1 MAKLRSKQELSE
13 YLSFL
18 YDCIEREQTSE
29 PSSAAGFLKE
39 IHKLEDT
46 CRDCGVDISVFR
58 RNRNENSINDQMGT
72 SGIN

>member
-46 CRDCGVDISVFR
+46 CHVVIAV
-58 RNRNENSINDQMGT
+58 
-72 SGIN
+72 